1 MAKTVEE
8 VQVHERAVDVAAE
21 ISAIARRE
29 SFRRDPRLR
38 EQLVAGSE
46 RAASL
51 IVEGL
56 AQSTARGAAQLL
68 YRSRAA
74 GRETLTHLVAAASR
88 RHVSTTERTRI
99 AAKLEDIGHMLTA
112 IIARLEAEDLAARR

>member
-1 MAKTVEE
+1 MARTVEE
-8 VQVHERAVDVAAE
+8 VQVHERALDVAAE
-21 ISAIARRE
+21 ISAITRRE

-38 EQLVAGSE
+38 TQLVAGAD

-56 AQSTARGAAQLL
+56 AQSSARAVAQFL
-68 YRSRAA
+68 YHSRAA
-74 GRETLTHLVAAASR
+74 GRETLVHLVAAASR

-99 AAKLEDIGHMLTA
+99 AAKLEDIAHMLTSL
-112 IIARLEAEDLAARR
+112 IARLEAEDLAARR

>member
-21 ISAIARRE
+21 ISAISRRD

-38 EQLVAGSE
+38 ADLVAGSE

-56 AQSTARGAAQLL
+56 SQSTGRAVAQCL

-74 GRETLTHLVAAASR
+74 GRETLAHLVAAASR

-99 AAKLEDIGHMLTA
+99 AAKLEDIAHMLTGL
-112 IIARLEAEDLAARR
+112 IARFEAEDLASRR

>member
-1 MAKTVEE
+1 ACSSSDFMAKTVEE
-8 VQVHERAVDVAAE
+8 VQVHERAVDVAAG

-29 SFRRDPRLR
+29 SLRRDPRR
-38 EQLVAGSE
+38 RAQLVAGAE

-56 AQSTARGAAQLL
+56 AQSTARAVAQFL

-74 GRETLTHLVAAASR
+74 GRETLTHLVAAAGG
-88 RHVSTTERTRI
+88 RHVSPP
-99 AAKLEDIGHMLTA
+99 
-112 IIARLEAEDLAARR
+112 ARPPT